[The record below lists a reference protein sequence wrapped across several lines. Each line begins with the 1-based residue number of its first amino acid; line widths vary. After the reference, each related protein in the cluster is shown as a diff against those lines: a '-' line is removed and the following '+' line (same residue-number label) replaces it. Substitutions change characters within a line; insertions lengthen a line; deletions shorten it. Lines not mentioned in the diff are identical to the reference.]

1 MTSRER
7 VERAL
12 AHREPDRV
20 PIDLGSTS
28 VTGMH
33 ASTVYRL
40 RQALGLDRPGTPVKV
55 SECYQMLGETGPDLL
70 DALGAD
76 AVGVRP
82 RGTRFGFPS
91 DGWKE
96 WRLFDGTP
104 VLVPGLFN
112 TAPDAN
118 GDILQYPMGDASLA
132 PSGRMPNG
140 GFYFDLIVRQPP
152 IDEDRLDPADNLEEF
167 GPLSAATI
175 SGLVEDARAQAA
187 TGRAVVLNIGG
198 TSFGDVGQIPGP
210 MLKAPKGIRDIE
222 EWYVSTLT
230 RREYVRAVFER
241 QCAIA
246 LANLERAHAAVG
258 DLVSVLHVSG
268 ADFGTQTGAF
278 VSPTDYRDLWLPVH
292 KAINDWVHAHTRW
305 RTFIHSCGAVID
317 LVPVVHRG
325 RLRHPEPGAG
335 LGDRHGSPHVEAP
348 VRRPGDVL
356 GRRGGHAEDPAVRD
370 ARRGPARGRG
380 ADRGARARGR
390 VRLQPGPQRAGGRTG
405 REPARDVRHRA
416 GARSVPVDRQRISA
430 AASNIAS

>member
-7 VERAL
+7 LETAL

-20 PIDLGSTS
+20 PLDLGSTT

-55 SECYQMLGETGPDLL
+55 TEIYQMLGEIGPDLL

-76 AVGVRP
+76 TVGVRP

-112 TAPDAN
+112 TTPDAN
-118 GDILQYPMGDASLA
+118 GDILQYPMGDTSLA

-140 GFYFDLIVRQPP
+140 GFYFDLVVRQPP

-167 GPLSAATI
+167 VPLSDATLA
-175 SGLVEDARAQAA
+175 GLAEDVRASAA
-187 TGRAVVLNIGG
+187 TGRAVVLNVGG
-198 TSFGDVGQIPGP
+198 TSFGDVGQVPGP
-210 MLKAPKGIRDIE
+210 MLKAPRGIRDIE

-230 RREYVRAVFER
+230 RRDYVRAVFER
-241 QCAIA
+241 QCVIA

-258 DLVSVLHVSG
+258 DLASVLYVSG
-268 ADFGTQTGAF
+268 ADFGTQAGAF
-278 VSPTDYRDLWLPVH
+278 VSPADYRILYFPFH
-292 KAINDWVHAHTRW
+292 EAINRWVHAHTRW

-317 LVPVVHRG
+317 LVPSFMDAGFDILNPVQLSAARMDPRVLKERFGDRVTFWGGGVDTQKTLPFGTPDEVRREVAG
-325 RLRHPEPGAG
+325 RLAVLAPGGGFVFNPVHNVQAG
-335 LGDRHGSPHVEAP
+335 IPIENLRAMYDT
-348 VRRPGDVL
+348 VR
-356 GRRGGHAEDPAVRD
+356 E
-370 ARRGPARGRG
+370 RG
-380 ADRGARARGR
+380 AYR
-390 VRLQPGPQRAGGRTG
+390 
-405 REPARDVRHRA
+405 
-416 GARSVPVDRQRISA
+416 
-430 AASNIAS
+430 

>member
-7 VERAL
+7 VETAL

-20 PIDLGSTS
+20 PLDLGSTS

-55 SECYQMLGETGPDLL
+55 SEIYQMLGETGADLL
-70 DALGAD
+70 EALGAD

-96 WRLFDGTP
+96 WHLFDGTP

-112 TAPDAN
+112 TVPDDN
-118 GDILQYPMGDASLA
+118 GDILQYPLGDTSLA
-132 PSGRMPNG
+132 PSGRMPKD

-167 GPLSAATI
+167 KPLSAETLA
-175 SGLVEDARAQAA
+175 GFVEDARATAA

-230 RREYVRAVFER
+230 RRDYVRAVFER

-246 LANLERAHAAVG
+246 LANLARAHAAVG
-258 DLVSVLHVSG
+258 DLVSVLYVSG
-268 ADFGTQTGAF
+268 ADFGAQTGAF
-278 VSPTDYRDLWLPVH
+278 VSPADYRDLHFPFH

-305 RTFIHSCGAVID
+305 RTFIHTCGSVID
-317 LVPVVHRG
+317 LIPSFLDAGFDILNPVQTSAAGMDPRVLKERFGDRVAFWGGGVDTQKTLPFGTPEQVRREVAERLAVFSPGGGFVFNPVHNVQAGVPVEN
-325 RLRHPEPGAG
+325 LRAMY
-335 LGDRHGSPHVEAP
+335 DT
-348 VRRPGDVL
+348 VR
-356 GRRGGHAEDPAVRD
+356 E
-370 ARRGPARGRG
+370 
-380 ADRGARARGR
+380 RGARR
-390 VRLQPGPQRAGGRTG
+390 
-405 REPARDVRHRA
+405 
-416 GARSVPVDRQRISA
+416 
-430 AASNIAS
+430 

>member
-7 VERAL
+7 VEIAL

-20 PIDLGSTS
+20 PLDLGSTT

-55 SECYQMLGETGPDLL
+55 TEIYQMLGEAGPDLL

-82 RGTRFGFPS
+82 RGTRFGFPA

-104 VLVPGLFN
+104 VLVPGRFN
-112 TAPDAN
+112 TTPDAN
-118 GDILQYPMGDASLA
+118 GDILQYPMGDTSLA
-132 PSGRMPNG
+132 PSGRMPHG

-152 IDEDRLDPADNLEEF
+152 IDEARLDPADNLEEF
-167 GPLSAATI
+167 GPLSAGTLA
-175 SGLVEDARAQAA
+175 GFAEDARALAA
-187 TGRAVVLNIGG
+187 TGRAVVLNVGG
-198 TSFGDVGQIPGP
+198 TSFGDVGQVPGP

-230 RREYVRAVFER
+230 RRDYVLAVFER

-258 DLVSVLHVSG
+258 GLVSVLYVSG
-268 ADFGTQTGAF
+268 ADFGTQAGAF
-278 VSPTDYRDLWLPVH
+278 ISSADYRTLYLPFH
-292 KAINDWVHAHTRW
+292 KAINDWVHAHTGW
-305 RTFIHSCGAVID
+305 RTFIHSCGSVID
-317 LVPVVHRG
+317 LVPSFI
-325 RLRHPEPGAG
+325 EAG
-335 LGDRHGSPHVEAP
+335 FDILNPVQTSAAGMDPRVLKERFGDRVSFWGGGVDTQKTLPFGTPAE
-348 VRRPGDVL
+348 VRREVAERLEVLAPG
-356 GRRGGHAEDPAVRD
+356 GGFVFNPVHNVQAGVPVENLRAMYDAVREQ
-370 ARRGPARGRG
+370 G
-380 ADRGARARGR
+380 AYR
-390 VRLQPGPQRAGGRTG
+390 
-405 REPARDVRHRA
+405 
-416 GARSVPVDRQRISA
+416 
-430 AASNIAS
+430 